1 LVLGAVGGPPQKS
14 STVKFSVRR
23 QGKTKN
29 FCFTQKKR
37 KSKLLL
43 YVILNKKISESQ
55 GLDATEIT
63 SFKIPFENV

>member
-1 LVLGAVGGPPQKS
+1 MRRWERVKLQSTCVWSLICLGNTRSA
-14 STVKFSVRR
+14 
-23 QGKTKN
+23 
-29 FCFTQKKR
+29 QKKR